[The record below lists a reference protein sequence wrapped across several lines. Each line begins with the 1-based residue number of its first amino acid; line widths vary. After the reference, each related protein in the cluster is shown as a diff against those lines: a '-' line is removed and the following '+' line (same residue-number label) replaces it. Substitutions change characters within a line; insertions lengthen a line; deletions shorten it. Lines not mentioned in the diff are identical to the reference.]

1 MKKFTQNELAL
12 IIKKHIQTKYS
23 NEQYFYEQLKGNLN
37 GKSKAMSRQDLTEA
51 EYKEKGI
58 NIAKSMINELPLI
71 TTEIIEHKLS
81 DEIVKSA
88 SLGIELKEYESYLLK
103 FAKDR
108 VRELVNAKFKQM
120 KARIQKNKRRK

>member
-1 MKKFTQNELAL
+1 MKKFTRTELAL

-23 NEQYFYEQLKGNLN
+23 DEQYFYDQLKRNID
-37 GKSKAMSRQDLTEA
+37 GKSKAISRQDLTET

-58 NIAKSMINELPLI
+58 NIARAMINELPLI
-71 TTEIIEHKLS
+71 TTERIEFKLS

-88 SLGIELKEYESYLLK
+88 SLGIELKEYEAYLLK

-120 KARIQKNKRRK
+120 KARITKNKRRK